1 MAQAPQQGTQRQML
15 KGSALVA
22 ATAAAVAFFT
32 GQPAAAAFFI
42 TFATSYTLGQ
52 VSARMAAK
60 GWSQEVVDRRD
71 MIRSA
76 VAPRRVVYGNVL
88 VSGSLVYAQVT
99 GSEKE
104 YLHLVVAVAEGE
116 VRSLG
121 ELWLNDQRLDDPD
134 GTGHISTGPYANLVR
149 VKKYVGSPTQ
159 SADSDL
165 ITESGGKWT
174 TNHRLL
180 GIAYFYLRLKWDQ
193 NVFANGIP
201 NARILVRGP
210 RVFDPRDS
218 GSRVTANPA
227 LLRRHYYLASY
238 GLGCDSTEVDDTTI
252 ATAANWC
259 DEWVAL
265 DASVSLSVTC
275 DPAKDILTTSTNESR
290 VSTGD
295 RCTLNAAVAPTG
307 LPGGTYYVIRLDA
320 TTLRLASSYVNALEG
335 VHVTFSTAG
344 TTVTLNSFS
353 QRRYAAHGTFTL
365 DQTPA
370 EIDDGLQA
378 AMAGSAVYS
387 EGKWRMYA
395 GVYTAPAITLTADDL
410 RGPYVVEP
418 RKARKELINEI
429 RGTYTDPSKGWI
441 STDFAPVRDATY
453 VSQDGGDVSTRSI
466 DLAWVTNPFNA
477 QRLAKIFLRRSRA
490 AQIVMPCKLTAFEAA
505 TAEAVGITLPQVGYS
520 ARAHR
525 ILGWKLNGE
534 DGAIGVD
541 IVAEEDAA
549 DIYDWNAA
557 EGIPPLQWSTV
568 TRVDPLTV
576 APPSGLT
583 MASGT
588 THLLAPADG
597 TIISRILAS
606 WTSAGEPNLAGYEV
620 AWKRDSE
627 TDFNNMVS
635 VTATN
640 LSAYL
645 SPLEDGVDYDV
656 RVRTVRANGQRSAWV
671 TGTHT
676 VVGKT
681 QPPGAPSSLS
691 TSSGVGSVLLQWT
704 ECPDADYDVTQIYFA
719 TANDW
724 THGSR
729 TLLTAI
735 KGSSYTHTGLT
746 PGDVRYYWVVH
757 RDTTGNTSDR
767 FPTTA
772 SGNAGVSGTAGSPSL
787 GTNAVNTINIV
798 SAAVTDVTSAYT
810 AATVVLGAGAWT
822 TVQSITV
829 VTTGEPL
836 LIKSTA
842 HANTNAGAGNFGS
855 HQVRIQRDGTTI
867 YGPVTPTAFVMCDG
881 FVAVSI
887 LDTPT
892 AGTYTYTLQLFPSHG
907 CGVDGRYLEAL
918 ETKR

>member
-1 MAQAPQQGTQRQML
+1 MAQASQQGTQRQML

-60 GWSQEVVDRRD
+60 SWNQEVIDRRD

-88 VSGSLVYAQVT
+88 TSGSLVYAQVT

-116 VRSLG
+116 VHSLG
-121 ELWLNDQRLDDPD
+121 ELWLNDQRLDEPD

-149 VKKYVGSPTQ
+149 IKKYVGTATQ
-159 SADSDL
+159 TADADL
-165 ITESGGKWT
+165 VSESGGKWT
-174 TNHRLL
+174 SDHRLL

-201 NARILVRGP
+201 NARVMVRGP

-238 GLGCDSTEVDDTTI
+238 GLACDSTEIDDTTI
-252 ATAANWC
+252 AAAANWC

-265 DASVSLSVTC
+265 DSSVSVSVTC
-275 DPAKDILTTSTNESR
+275 DHTKDILTTSTNESR
-290 VSTGD
+290 ISTGD
-295 RCTLNAAVAPTG
+295 RCTLNASLEPTG

-335 VHVTFSTAG
+335 VQVAFSSNG
-344 TTVTLNSFS
+344 TDVTLNTFS

-418 RKARKELINEI
+418 RKARKDLINEI

-441 STDFAPVRDATY
+441 STDFAPVRDSTY
-453 VSQDGGDVSTRSI
+453 VSQDGGDVSTRSV

-490 AQIVMPCKLTAFEAA
+490 AQIVMPCKLTAFRAA
-505 TAEAVGITLPQVGYS
+505 TAEAVNVTLPQVGYS
-520 ARAHR
+520 SRAHR
-525 ILGWKLNGE
+525 IIGWKLNGE

-541 IVAEEDAA
+541 IVAEEDSAN
-549 DIYDWNAA
+549 IYDWSAT

-576 APPSGLT
+576 SPPTGLSLSSSDADAVSNT
-583 MASGT
+583 DGTRIPRINVSWSSAADPNASGYELQWKT
-588 THLLAPADG
+588 VAA
-597 TIISRILAS
+597 
-606 WTSAGEPNLAGYEV
+606 AGYSEAMTV
-620 AWKRDSE
+620 PSNITQAFVGPVRDA
-627 TDFNNMVS
+627 
-635 VTATN
+635 TAYN
-640 LSAYL
+640 
-645 SPLEDGVDYDV
+645 V
-656 RVRTVRANGQRSAWV
+656 RVRTVRSTGQRSEWLN
-671 TGTHT
+671 GTHT
-676 VVGKT
+676 VSPKSGGVT
-681 QPPGAPSSLS
+681 APSSLS
-691 TSSGVGSVLLQWT
+691 VTAAPGGYDLAWSAS
-704 ECPDADYDVTQIYFA
+704 PDADYRDSTVLEATSNNRASAVELVTVGGTRF
-719 TANDW
+719 
-724 THGSR
+724 SR
-729 TLLTAI
+729 TGLS
-735 KGSSYTHTGLT
+735 GSVS
-746 PGDVRYYWVVH
+746 RWYWVRH
-757 RDTTGNTSDR
+757 NDRTGNQSTY
-767 FPTTA
+767 FPASETGGVTAVTLALGGGGVRTVADATTITA
-772 SGNAGVSGTAGSPSL
+772 APGSNPPGGDDYWAVYSEHDDKIYRWLPASGAYSKAADGGDLVAGSVAADKIAVANLSAISANLGSVTAGSIDIGGGKFAVDSSGNATIRSGTTGQRL
-787 GTNAVNTINIV
+787 EVTNNVIRV
-798 SAAVTDVTSAYT
+798 YDSSG
-810 AATVVLGAGAWT
+810 VLRVKIGDL
-822 TVQSITV
+822 S
-829 VTTGEPL
+829 
-836 LIKSTA
+836 
-842 HANTNAGAGNFGS
+842 
-855 HQVRIQRDGTTI
+855 
-867 YGPVTPTAFVMCDG
+867 
-881 FVAVSI
+881 
-887 LDTPT
+887 
-892 AGTYTYTLQLFPSHG
+892 
-907 CGVDGRYLEAL
+907 
-918 ETKR
+918 

>member
-1 MAQAPQQGTQRQML
+1 MAQASQQGTQRQML

-60 GWSQEVVDRRD
+60 SWNQEVIDRRD

-76 VAPRRVVYGNVL
+76 VAPRRVVYGNVPT
-88 VSGSLVYAQVT
+88 SGALVYAQVT
-99 GSEKE
+99 GAEKE
-104 YLHLVVAVAEGE
+104 YLHLVVAAAEGE
-116 VRSLG
+116 VHSLG

-149 VKKYVGSPTQ
+149 IKKYTGTATQ
-159 SADSDL
+159 TADADL
-165 ITESGGKWT
+165 VSESGGKWT

-201 NARILVRGP
+201 NARIMVRGP

-218 GSRVTANPA
+218 GYRVTANPA

-238 GLGCDSTEVDDTTI
+238 GLGCDSTEIDDTTI

-265 DASVSLSVTC
+265 DSSVSVSVTC
-275 DPAKDILTTSTNESR
+275 DHTKDILTTSTNESR
-290 VSTGD
+290 ISTGD
-295 RCTLNAAVAPTG
+295 RCTLNASLAPTG
-307 LPGGTYYVIRLDA
+307 LPGGTYYVIRLDS

-335 VHVTFSTAG
+335 VHVAFGSNG
-344 TTVTLNSFS
+344 TGVTLNAIS
-353 QRRYAAHGTFTL
+353 QRRYAAHGSFTL

-418 RKARKELINEI
+418 RKARKDLINEI

-490 AQIVMPCKLTAFEAA
+490 AQIVMPCKLTAFQAA
-505 TAEAVGITLPQVGYS
+505 TAEAVNITLPQVGYS

-525 ILGWKLNGE
+525 IIGWKLNGE

-541 IVAEEDAA
+541 IVAEEDSAN
-549 DIYDWNAA
+549 IYDWSAT

-576 APPSGLT
+576 APPTGLT
-583 MASGT
+583 TASGT
-588 THLLAPADG
+588 AHLLTPTDG
-597 TIISRILAS
+597 SIISRILVS
-606 WTSAGEPNLAGYEV
+606 WTSAGEPNIAGYEV
-620 AWKRDSE
+620 QWKRSTDSE
-627 TDFNNMVS
+627 WFNTTTTPATILSTYVS
-635 VTATN
+635 PVD
-640 LSAYL
+640 
-645 SPLEDGVDYDV
+645 DGIVYNV
-656 RVRTVRANGQRSAWV
+656 RVRTLRSNGQRSAWL
-671 TGTHT
+671 TGSET

-681 QPPGAPSSLS
+681 APPTAPSALVVTPASGALFIGW
-691 TSSGVGSVLLQWT
+691 SS
-704 ECPDADYDVTQIYFA
+704 CPDADF
-719 TANDW
+719 
-724 THGSR
+724 
-729 TLLTAI
+729 
-735 KGSSYTHTGLT
+735 SYTEVWESALNDRSVAGRLGEVTGTVLT
-746 PGDVRYYWVVH
+746 RSGLSAGDVRYYWVRH
-757 RDTTGNTSDR
+757 FDT
-767 FPTTA
+767 
-772 SGNAGVSGTAGSPSL
+772 SGNVSAWYPSSATGGVAGTAGGASL

-798 SAAVTDVTSAYT
+798 NAAVTDVTSAYT
-810 AATVVLGAGAWT
+810 AASVVLAAGGWA
-822 TVQSITV
+822 TVQTITV
-829 VTTGEPL
+829 TTTGEPL

-842 HANTNAGAGNFGS
+842 HANTNAGAGNFAS

-867 YGPVTPTAFVMCDG
+867 YGPVAPTAFVMCDG

-887 LDTPT
+887 IDTPA
-892 AGTYTYTLQLFPSHG
+892 AGTYTYTLQLLPSHG

>member
-116 VRSLG
+116 VHSLG

-134 GTGHISTGPYANLVR
+134 GSGNITTGPYANSVR
-149 VKKYVGSPTQ
+149 VKKYVGTTTQ
-159 SADSDL
+159 TADADL
-165 ITESGGKWT
+165 VSESGGKWT
-174 TNHRLL
+174 TNHRLQ
-180 GIAYFYLRLKWDQ
+180 GIAYFYLRLRWNQD
-193 NVFANGIP
+193 VFANGIP
-201 NARILVRGP
+201 NVRILVRGP
-210 RVFDPRDS
+210 RVFDPRDA

-259 DEWVAL
+259 DQWVAL

-387 EGKWRMYA
+387 EGKWRIYA
-395 GVYTAPAITLTADDL
+395 GVYTAPSITLTADDL

-490 AQIVMPCKLTAFEAA
+490 AQIVMPCKLTAFQAA
-505 TAEAVGITLPQVGYS
+505 AAETISVSLPQVGYS
-520 ARAHR
+520 SRVHR
-525 ILGWKLNGE
+525 VLGWKLNGE

-549 DIYDWNAA
+549 DIYDWSAA

-568 TRVDPLTV
+568 DRVEPLTIG
-576 APPSGLT
+576 PPTGLVMT
-583 MASGT
+583 STDADAILGT
-588 THLLAPADG
+588 DG
-597 TIISRILAS
+597 TRISRINVS
-606 WTSAGEPNLAGYEV
+606 WSAAAEPNKIGYEV
-620 AWKRDSE
+620 QWRKASASGFSESMQVPANITQVYIGSVQDS
-627 TDFNNMVS
+627 V
-635 VTATN
+635 V
-640 LSAYL
+640 
-645 SPLEDGVDYDV
+645 YDV
-656 RVRTVRANGQRSAWV
+656 RVKTIRANGQASVWLN
-671 TGTHT
+671 GSHT
-676 VVGKT
+676 VSPKT
-681 QPPGAPSSLS
+681 GSVTAPTSLTVTPAPGGYDLVWSASSDNDYRDSTVLEATSNNRAAAVELVTVAGTRFSRTGLSGSESRWYWVRHNDRTGNESTYFPVSATGGRTGVTLALGGGGVRTVANASTITAAPGSNPPGGDDYWAVYSEHDRAMWRWQPAGGAYSKTTDGGDIAAGTIAADRIAVANLAAISANL
-691 TSSGVGSVLLQWT
+691 GSIT
-704 ECPDADYDVTQIYFA
+704 AGSIDIGGGKFA
-719 TANDW
+719 
-724 THGSR
+724 
-729 TLLTAI
+729 
-735 KGSSYTHTGLT
+735 
-746 PGDVRYYWVVH
+746 V
-757 RDTTGNTSDR
+757 DT
-767 FPTTA
+767 
-772 SGNAGVSGTAGSPSL
+772 SGNATIRSGTTGQRL
-787 GTNAVNTINIV
+787 EITNNVIRVYDA
-798 SAAVTDVTSAYT
+798 SG
-810 AATVVLGAGAWT
+810 VLRVKIGDL
-822 TVQSITV
+822 S
-829 VTTGEPL
+829 
-836 LIKSTA
+836 
-842 HANTNAGAGNFGS
+842 
-855 HQVRIQRDGTTI
+855 
-867 YGPVTPTAFVMCDG
+867 
-881 FVAVSI
+881 
-887 LDTPT
+887 
-892 AGTYTYTLQLFPSHG
+892 
-907 CGVDGRYLEAL
+907 
-918 ETKR
+918 